1 MAIKDE
7 NGKVTGW
14 SFAIVGSDVRHVTK
28 FIGFKETYE
37 DAVEYRTNM
46 AKIGWRNVQIY
57 DVNLQKVKER
67 PESTE

>member
-14 SFAIVGSDVRHVTK
+14 SFAILGSDARHVTK

-46 AKIGWRNVQIY
+46 AKIGARSAS
-57 DVNLQKVKER
+57 LLEML
-67 PESTE
+67 P

>member
-14 SFAIVGSDVRHVTK
+14 SFAILGSDARRVTK

-37 DAVEYRTNM
+37 DALEYRTKHGKDRM
-46 AKIGWRNVQIY
+46 VQCP
-57 DVNLQKVKER
+57 DLRCQLAKVKEK
-67 PESTE
+67 T

>member
-14 SFAIVGSDVRHVTK
+14 SFAILGSDARRVTK

-37 DAVEYRTNM
+37 DASN
-46 AKIGWRNVQIY
+46 IGPTWQRS
-57 DVNLQKVKER
+57 DGPMSRFTMSTCER
-67 PESTE
+67 